1 MSDIRYT
8 EDHEWVVSEGDN
20 RVRVGITDYAQDQLG
35 ELVFIELPEVG
46 SEVSQGDAI
55 AVIESVKSA
64 SDLISPVSGKVV
76 EVNET
81 LDEEPGTVNE
91 DAMGAGWFVV
101 IELSDPAELD
111 TLMDEDAYQQILD

>member
-76 EVNET
+76 EVNEA
-81 LDEEPGTVNE
+81 LDAEPGTVNE